1 MTVAQLALVCAVAI
15 LGPLLSISRFVHLPV
30 VIGELVVGII
40 LGASGFHVLSASDP
54 TFRFLGDDIGF
65 ALVMFVVGSHVPIRS
80 PGIRTGLSAGLARA
94 VLIAVL
100 AVPAGLAIATL
111 FGTGHGLLYA
121 VLLASSSASIVMP
134 SLDGLPLTGAPI
146 LATLAQ
152 LAVADALCIVLLPLA
167 VTPARALGRA
177 AVGEPRRLARQLF
190 ALTEGFFAPIFFVW
204 LGAGLDLHAV
214 VREPSLLALG
224 VALGL
229 GATLVHATGH
239 LLGQPLPLAVSTAAD
254 APGADQRDLAL
265 PDPVGSEFVQ
275 AFEHRVVV
283 PEIVEGDEQPLAH
296 AFQQAQCP
304 NEILRS
310 TRLSQEQGKAELG
323 DRGRGG
329 HRQYG
334 TFPQQLLWR
343 DAL

>member
-134 SLDGLPLTGAPI
+134 SLDGLPLTGARI

-239 LLGQPLPLAVSTAAD
+239 LLGQPLPLAVSTAAQLGVPVAAATLGRSAGVLRPGED
-254 APGADQRDLAL
+254 AALLVGALVTILATAL
-265 PDPVGSEFVQ
+265 MSGRVAAIARATGGDP
-275 AFEHRVVV
+275 
-283 PEIVEGDEQPLAH
+283 P
-296 AFQQAQCP
+296 
-304 NEILRS
+304 
-310 TRLSQEQGKAELG
+310 
-323 DRGRGG
+323 RGVSSSAR
-329 HRQYG
+329 
-334 TFPQQLLWR
+334 
-343 DAL
+343 